1 MFDQLDMFD
10 TAGSRQVGDRQIDI
24 EQLIAEAAAS
34 TSVLIG
40 CETSGTVRGAF
51 ARLGY
56 DVWSCDLL
64 SADDK
69 TNRHIQ
75 DDVRNV
81 MASQH
86 WDLICIMH
94 PPCTR
99 LCNSGVRWLSTPPP
113 NKTLDDMHR
122 ELREGAELFS
132 DCWNHDTPCLAIENP
147 VMHYH
152 AKALIR
158 DYQKFSQSVQP
169 WQFASSDCAED
180 NVKKRTCFWNRN
192 LPNLRPT
199 GKVNGKTARSDCHNA
214 SPSKDRWKIRSKF
227 HVGMAEAM
235 ADQWGAYASSV
246 RASK

>member
-10 TAGSRQVGDRQIDI
+10 TTGNRQAGDRQIDI

-64 SADDK
+64 PADDK

-99 LCNSGVRWLSTPPP
+99 LCNSGVRWLSKPPP
-113 NKTLDDMHR
+113 KKTQRQMQI
-122 ELREGAELFS
+122 ELNAAADLFS
-132 DCWNHDTPCLAIENP
+132 DCWNYDTPCLSIENP
-147 VMHYH
+147 VMHKYG
-152 AKALIR
+152 KQLIR
-158 DYQKFSQSVQP
+158 NYQPFSQSVQP
-169 WQFASSDCAED
+169 WQFADSDGSAD

-192 LPNLRPT
+192 LPDLRPT
-199 GKVNGKTARSDCHNA
+199 GQLTGKTARADCHNA

-227 HVGMAEAM
+227 HRGMAEAM
-235 ADQWGAYASSV
+235 AAQWGSHASSV
-246 RASK
+246 RAST

>member
-1 MFDQLDMFD
+1 MFDQFDLFD
-10 TAGSRQVGDRQIDI
+10 TASSRQAGDRQIDI

-51 ARLGY
+51 QRLGY

-64 SADDK
+64 PSDDK

-99 LCNSGVRWLSTPPP
+99 LCNSGVRWLSKPPP
-113 NKTLDDMHR
+113 NKTLDDMQN
-122 ELREGAELFS
+122 ELREGAELFRIAGTTTRHV
-132 DCWNHDTPCLAIENP
+132 WRL
-147 VMHYH
+147 
-152 AKALIR
+152 
-158 DYQKFSQSVQP
+158 
-169 WQFASSDCAED
+169 
-180 NVKKRTCFWNRN
+180 
-192 LPNLRPT
+192 
-199 GKVNGKTARSDCHNA
+199 KT
-214 SPSKDRWKIRSKF
+214 
-227 HVGMAEAM
+227 
-235 ADQWGAYASSV
+235 Q
-246 RASK
+246 